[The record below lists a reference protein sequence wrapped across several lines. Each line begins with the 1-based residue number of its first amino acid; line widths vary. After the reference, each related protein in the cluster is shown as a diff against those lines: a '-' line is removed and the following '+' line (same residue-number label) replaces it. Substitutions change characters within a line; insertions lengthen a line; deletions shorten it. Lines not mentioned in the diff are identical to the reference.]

1 MKRAIFSVYDKKNI
15 VFLAKELKKM
25 NWEIIAT
32 QGTGK
37 VLKKA
42 KIDFVPI
49 EKINK
54 IGEIFGGKL
63 KTISPQIEGGL
74 LLDRENEKEK
84 KEAEKLKIFPIDM
97 VVCNFYPLPKIDIGG
112 PCMVRAGAKNYK
124 FVTVVVDPKD
134 YQMIIKLLKEKNEI
148 PLQIRLKLA
157 KKAFL
162 KTSQYDRKI
171 FNFLTKNE
179 KKRTS

>member
-1 MKRAIFSVYDKKNI
+1 MEF
-15 VFLAKELKKM
+15 AKELERLGF
-25 NWEIIAT
+25 EIIAT
-32 QGTGK
+32 SGTAK
-37 VLKKA
+37 LLKKR
-42 KIDFVPI
+42 KIKVTSV
-49 EKINK
+49 EKFAGIK
-54 IGEIFGGKL
+54 EIFGGKL
-63 KTISPQIEGGL
+63 KTLSFKILGGI
-74 LLDRENEKEK
+74 LLDRKNKREMREGRKEGI
-84 KEAEKLKIFPIDM
+84 LPIDM
-97 VVCNFYPLPKIDIGG
+97 IVCNFYPPPKIDIGG

-171 FNFLTKNE
+171 SNLLTKNE
-179 KKRTS
+179 KKRTA